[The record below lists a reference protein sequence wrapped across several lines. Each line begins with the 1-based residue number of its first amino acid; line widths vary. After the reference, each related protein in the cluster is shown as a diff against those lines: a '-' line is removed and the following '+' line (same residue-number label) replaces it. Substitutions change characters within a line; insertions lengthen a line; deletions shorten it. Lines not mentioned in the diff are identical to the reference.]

1 MRRLGLLIAG
11 TFLATGAGLAMTA
24 PASAA
29 GRSGGDHHWD
39 CDHGHSYY
47 YDTITTTITTTAT
60 TTTTTAASGS
70 GSVSASAVDR
80 ADR

>member
-1 MRRLGLLIAG
+1 
-11 TFLATGAGLAMTA
+11 MTA

-47 YDTITTTITTTAT
+47 HHDYDYDDSYYHHHFRHHGGIWI
-60 TTTTTAASGS
+60 GI
-70 GSVSASAVDR
+70 GIGLGG
-80 ADR
+80 